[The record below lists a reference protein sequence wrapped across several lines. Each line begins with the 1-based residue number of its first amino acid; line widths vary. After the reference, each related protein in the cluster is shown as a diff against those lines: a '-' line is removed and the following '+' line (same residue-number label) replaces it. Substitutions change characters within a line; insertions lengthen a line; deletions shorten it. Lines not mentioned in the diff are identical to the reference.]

1 MNFGTLISKTI
12 LQILHIYFYNTLYMT
27 TSLFPRKIISS
38 FLLTS
43 FVVMASPI
51 SAIYAAAVIA
61 EVTPIP
67 TPSNNST
74 PSYTFSSDAVGSIN
88 YTGLCSSSYLNT
100 VVGNNTITPSNAR
113 VISMNLLVK
122 FIS

>member
-1 MNFGTLISKTI
+1 
-12 LQILHIYFYNTLYMT
+12 MT
-27 TSLFPRKIISS
+27 SSLLSGKVLSS
-38 FLLTS
+38 FFLTS

-67 TPSNNST
+67 TPSNNTT

-88 YTGLCSSSYLNT
+88 YTGLCSSSTTIT
-100 VVGNNTITPSNAR
+100 VVGNNTITLNPLTDGTYNTCTID
-113 VISMNLLVK
+113 VDDG
-122 FIS
+122 F